1 MNEHT
6 QARDLAE
13 LGFLQQYFKEAGLAS
28 DVIEPSEEVSIGT
41 LLVPLTKDS
50 QQRDRYITFN
60 FVPSLVHEGIEHI
73 RLLQMYTQI
82 PVSWEDRSLEK
93 LEKLLLAIN
102 CHVAIGHYSIRE
114 NHELHYRYVWCTSTS
129 HLVPKEQIL
138 EITDLFILMLDTF
151 GGMIDSVA
159 SGQTELS
166 AVLSF
171 LEQ

>member
-1 MNEHT
+1 MNT
-6 QARDLAE
+6 NKQARDLAE
-13 LGFLQQYFKEAGLAS
+13 LGFLQQYFKEAGLES
-28 DVIEPSEEVSIGT
+28 EVIDPSEEVPIGT

-50 QQRDRYITFN
+50 QQRDRYLTFN
-60 FVPSLVHEGIEHI
+60 FVPSLAHEGIEHI
-73 RLLQMYTQI
+73 RLLQIYTQI
-82 PVSWEDRSLEK
+82 PVSLVDGSLEK

-102 CHVAIGHYSIRE
+102 CHLAIGHYSIRE
-114 NHELHYRYVWCTSTS
+114 NQELHYRYVWCTSS
-129 HLVPKEQIL
+129 GHLIPKEQIL

-166 AVLSF
+166 EALAF

>member
-1 MNEHT
+1 MNANK

-13 LGFLQQYFKEAGLAS
+13 LGFLQQYFKEAGLGS
-28 DVIEPSEEVSIGT
+28 DIIEPSETISIGT

-50 QQRDRYITFN
+50 QQRDRYLIFN
-60 FVPSLVHEGIEHI
+60 FVPSLAHEGIEHI

-82 PVSWEDRSLEK
+82 PVSWENKSLEK

-102 CHVAIGHYSIRE
+102 SHLAIGHYSIRG
-114 NHELHYRYVWCTSTS
+114 NQELYYRYVWCTPSS

-138 EITDLFILMLDTF
+138 EITDLFIMMLDTF
-151 GGMIDSVA
+151 GGMIDSVI
-159 SGQTELS
+159 SGQAELS
-166 AVLSF
+166 AVLAF